1 MDEQADQGID
11 TGFVFVLFWFWLFV
25 FFFKE
30 KALSISGGVPN
41 WNPEGLVTSEICPE
55 TVLVAP
61 GHYPS
66 FTSQQSSTLSFLL
79 EEK

>member
-1 MDEQADQGID
+1 MNKLTKELILGLFLFCF
-11 TGFVFVLFWFWLFV
+11 GFGYLF